1 MQTLWRVRLTS
12 VRISSEQRCQAQQ
25 TKLEKIIIFF
35 IIKKMQMSVSDNKI
49 SFPLTAIPIN
59 ILISAPPRIK
69 PEETIKPDIINLYS
83 DTVCDQQT
91 HNPLFALVVM
101 KVFSSLSFLA
111 QAE

>member
-1 MQTLWRVRLTS
+1 M
-12 VRISSEQRCQAQQ
+12 
-25 TKLEKIIIFF
+25 FF
-35 IIKKMQMSVSDNKI
+35 IIIKKMQMSVSDNKI

-59 ILISAPPRIK
+59 ILTSAPPRIK

-83 DTVCDQQT
+83 DILCDQQT
-91 HNPLFALVVM
+91 HNPLFVLVVM